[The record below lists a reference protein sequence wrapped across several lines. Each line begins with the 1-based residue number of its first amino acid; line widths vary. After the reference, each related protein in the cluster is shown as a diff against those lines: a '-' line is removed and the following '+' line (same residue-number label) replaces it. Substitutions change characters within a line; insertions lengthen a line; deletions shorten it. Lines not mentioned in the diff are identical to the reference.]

1 MLMHEALRKKN
12 SNVES
17 PLMDMLMLKGN
28 QTNEIF
34 ISNSIQKYCIL
45 NYAILTM
52 TAISMA
58 TISKH
63 VNRV

>member
-1 MLMHEALRKKN
+1 
-12 SNVES
+12 
-17 PLMDMLMLKGN
+17 MLKGN

-34 ISNSIQKYCIL
+34 ISNSIEKYCIL

-52 TAISMA
+52 TAISMT
-58 TISKH
+58 TILKH